1 MNILII
7 WIIVLLLNG
16 ASFAQIVPSTKES
29 SIANISEDITNKANK
44 GIPFYQFTLG
54 KCYLYG
60 RGTEKNYQK
69 AVEWLEKA
77 VAQNNPGAFNSIG
90 VCYYYGYGVRQDYR
104 EAVKYFRRAAENGEE
119 YAYLN
124 LASCYLYGH
133 GVSQDLKQAKELFF
147 MAEQKG
153 LFRDEKKSK

>member
-1 MNILII
+1 M
-7 WIIVLLLNG
+7 
-16 ASFAQIVPSTKES
+16 
-29 SIANISEDITNKANK
+29 
-44 GIPFYQFTLG
+44 
-54 KCYLYG
+54 
-60 RGTEKNYQK
+60 
-69 AVEWLEKA
+69 
-77 VAQNNPGAFNSIG
+77 G
-90 VCYYYGYGVRQDYR
+90 VCYYYGYGVKQDYR

>member
-7 WIIVLLLNG
+7 WILVLLLNVT
-16 ASFAQIVPSTKES
+16 SFAQIVPSTKES

-69 AVEWLEKA
+69 AVE
-77 VAQNNPGAFNSIG
+77 
-90 VCYYYGYGVRQDYR
+90 
-104 EAVKYFRRAAENGEE
+104 
-119 YAYLN
+119 
-124 LASCYLYGH
+124 
-133 GVSQDLKQAKELFF
+133 
-147 MAEQKG
+147 
-153 LFRDEKKSK
+153 

>member
-7 WIIVLLLNG
+7 SIMVLLLNFT
-16 ASFAQIVPSTKES
+16 SFAQIVPSTKES

-60 RGTEKNYQK
+60 RGTEKNYEK
-69 AVEWLEKA
+69 AVEWLGKA
-77 VAQNNPGAFNSIG
+77 VAQNNPGALNSMG
-90 VCYYYGYGVRQDYR
+90 VCYYYGYAVKQDYR

-133 GVSQDLKQAKELFF
+133 GVSQDIKQAKELFF

-153 LFRDEKKSK
+153 LFRDEKKPK